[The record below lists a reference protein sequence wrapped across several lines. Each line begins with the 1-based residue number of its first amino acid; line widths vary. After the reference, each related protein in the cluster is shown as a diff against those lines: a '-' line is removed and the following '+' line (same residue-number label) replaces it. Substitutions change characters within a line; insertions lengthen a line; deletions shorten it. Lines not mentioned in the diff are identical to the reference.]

1 MTVIYDKVAVIGM
14 GLIGASIA
22 LAARRGELATTI
34 IGSDQ
39 SPEVAAVAARLQL
52 VDSFEADAV
61 HAVADAD
68 LVILAVPVG
77 AVGKIAEQIV
87 PHMKSGA
94 VLTDTGSTKR
104 SVVRD
109 VAPHLRDDI
118 IWLPSHPLAGT
129 EHSGPGA
136 GFESLFDE
144 RYWIILP
151 LDADEAAIVRFESFI
166 TGLGSVTERMSP
178 DYHDK
183 VLALTSH
190 LPHLIAYTIVGTA
203 VDLETQL
210 KNDVI
215 RFSASGFRDFTR
227 IAASDPV
234 MWRDV
239 FLNND
244 TAVLEMLQRF
254 PRILAIFNVPFA
266 GKKVTSWKHYFRA
279 PAKSGDQ
286 SLMRVRIRLAIG
298 SVRYF
303 AYSRAKSRM
312 IGGVFHQISRSRSLG
327 LTGQ

>member
-1 MTVIYDKVAVIGM
+1 MAVIYNKIAIIGM

-22 LAARRGELATTI
+22 RASRRAGLAIEMAGYDADPVAMT
-34 IGSDQ
+34 D
-39 SPEVAAVAARLQL
+39 VAALQL
-52 VDSFEADAV
+52 VDEVADSAAA
-61 HAVADAD
+61 AVADAD
-68 LVILAVPVG
+68 LVIMAVPVG
-77 AVGKIAEQIV
+77 AVGAVAKTIV
-87 PHMKSGA
+87 PHMKPGA

-104 SVVRD
+104 SVLRD
-109 VAPHLRDDI
+109 VAPHLNDTI

-129 EHSGPGA
+129 EHSGPQA
-136 GFESLFDE
+136 GIAHLFDG

-151 LDADEAAIVRFESFI
+151 LDAPESTVLQFESFI
-166 TGLGSVTERMSP
+166 IGLGSVVERMAP

-203 VDLETQL
+203 VDLEQQL

-244 TAVLEMLQRF
+244 EAVLEMLQRF
-254 PRILAIFNVPFA
+254 SEDLSYLQRAIRWQEGDKLEDLFSRTREIRRSIIDA
-266 GKKVTSWKHYFRA
+266 GQ
-279 PAKSGDQ
+279 D
-286 SLMRVRIRLAIG
+286 
-298 SVRYF
+298 
-303 AYSRAKSRM
+303 
-312 IGGVFHQISRSRSLG
+312 
-327 LTGQ
+327 